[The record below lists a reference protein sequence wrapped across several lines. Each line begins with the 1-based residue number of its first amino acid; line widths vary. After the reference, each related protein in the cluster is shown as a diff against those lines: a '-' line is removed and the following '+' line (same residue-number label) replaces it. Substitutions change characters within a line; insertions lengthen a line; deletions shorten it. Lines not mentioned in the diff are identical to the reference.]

1 MISKSWLYFFFL
13 LYLECKAVLLML
25 SMFSFW
31 PWLRGSLLHNT
42 SNHLEKKTT
51 SFWNRYEKSLKEF
64 LCKKKKHTFTKNAW
78 SDQIFSGKTD
88 MPMTQHPTW
97 TIFTIFAM
105 LQSMI
110 LLFMR
115 LGIVLFSINVNLYLI
130 LITNRILKSKFEIS
144 NILKKN

>member
-1 MISKSWLYFFFL
+1 
-13 LYLECKAVLLML
+13 
-25 SMFSFW
+25 
-31 PWLRGSLLHNT
+31 
-42 SNHLEKKTT
+42 
-51 SFWNRYEKSLKEF
+51 
-64 LCKKKKHTFTKNAW
+64 
-78 SDQIFSGKTD
+78 

-144 NILKKN
+144 NILKKI